1 MTEPA
6 QPSLCIF
13 GCTAPVPPELGAE
26 CLCVLHFTL
35 GIEQACAQL
44 HRETARGKATAER
57 QAQIA
62 STLAAYATTLARVA
76 LSAQHLSDEL
86 KKRILSTFLTLMVAR
101 ENLDRSGQL
110 EVVNSV
116 RGASLARSA

>member
-6 QPSLCIF
+6 QPSHCMF

-44 HRETARGKATAER
+44 HCETAGGNTTAER

-62 STLAAYATTLARVA
+62 STLSTNATTLARVA
-76 LSAQHLSDEL
+76 LGAQRLSDEL
-86 KKRILSTFLTLMVAR
+86 KKRILSTFLTLIIAR
-101 ENLDRSGQL
+101 ENLDRPGQL
-110 EVVNSV
+110 EFVNSE
-116 RGASLARSA
+116 RGPSLARNA